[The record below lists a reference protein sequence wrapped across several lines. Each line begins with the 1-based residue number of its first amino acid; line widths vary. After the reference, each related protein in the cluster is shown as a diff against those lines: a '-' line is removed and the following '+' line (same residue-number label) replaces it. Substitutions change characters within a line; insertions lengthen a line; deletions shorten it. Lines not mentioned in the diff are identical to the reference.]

1 MPKAPIFDDCE
12 RPACDD
18 VKSMFSKA
26 LKVAN
31 SGRAATA
38 TAADETT
45 LPKPKVG
52 EKTGIECPPN
62 RPTIG
67 RGSWTLFHSMVSSI
81 FE

>member
-1 MPKAPIFDDCE
+1 MPKPVLFDDCE

-31 SGRAATA
+31 SDRAAEASST
-38 TAADETT
+38 
-45 LPKPKVG
+45 PRIGK
-52 EKTGIECPPN
+52 KTGIECPPN

-67 RGSWTLFHSMVSSI
+67 KGSWTLLHSMVHS
-81 FE
+81 FHQNG